1 MNWDDIEKELKK
13 EKISRKPQDAESFW
27 KAFKEKAAE
36 LPQDGKEAAHA
47 PRVIAMPIWS
57 LAAVLAFLLI
67 GVSLFSIYEP
77 AKPGGGEQLPPELA
91 VTPKTEV
98 KSIEVLASWKSAVI
112 MEDNPEIGTI
122 LWISG
127 DSSDEDT
134 PQNETYTP
142 LTEEF
147 LQ

>member
-1 MNWDDIEKELKK
+1 MDWKDIEKELRK
-13 EKISRKPQDAESFW
+13 EKVSGKAQDAESFW

-36 LPQDGKEAAHA
+36 LPQDDRSAVK
-47 PRVIAMPIWS
+47 PPQLLPMPVWA
-57 LAAVLAFLLI
+57 LAALFICLL
-67 GVSLFSIYEP
+67 VSVSWFINTDQTGPSTP
-77 AKPGGGEQLPPELA
+77 DRPDGPV
-91 VTPKTEV
+91 VTSTSAPKSQV

-127 DSSDEDT
+127 DEDDT
-134 PQNETYTP
+134 TLNKDI
-142 LTEEF
+142 